1 MLPCGNIDT
10 SFIELGSVS
19 SIALIFHFT
28 KMALT
33 SLKIGHFHPD
43 FAGVFRGVAG
53 AFLNQI
59 YVSLEK
65 SAGVQA

>member
-1 MLPCGNIDT
+1 VST
-10 SFIELGSVS
+10 FAFIFCS
-19 SIALIFHFT
+19 T

-33 SLKIGHFHPD
+33 SLKMGHFHPD

-59 YVSLEK
+59 YASPAK

>member
-1 MLPCGNIDT
+1 LST
-10 SFIELGSVS
+10 F
-19 SIALIFHFT
+19 ALIFHFT

-53 AFLNQI
+53 AFLHQI
-59 YVSLEK
+59 YASPAK